1 MHEAVDGLLEVGG
14 EVHDDPGVD
23 VVLHA
28 RRHRDDER
36 FQGGGRRHDDLPGP
50 QDVLRPGHEVTR
62 WQVIGRAL
70 GQPVGQPGPRRL
82 VKRLPTQICSHA
94 VHMLGLGG
102 QPSGHFSKE
111 DQRKVQ
117 LPRPIMR
124 DCDRSRGGLG
134 EEAAIGP
141 QGTKLHGETPALS
154 LTATAPDFG
163 AITFRERPVL
173 EEFLGTGIIREHEG
187 RRPPAGEGTRFR
199 RGERTRRRP
208 RLDASRGW
216 HQGAAAITLA
226 ET

>member
-1 MHEAVDGLLEVGG
+1 
-14 EVHDDPGVD
+14 
-23 VVLHA
+23 
-28 RRHRDDER
+28 
-36 FQGGGRRHDDLPGP
+36 
-50 QDVLRPGHEVTR
+50 
-62 WQVIGRAL
+62 
-70 GQPVGQPGPRRL
+70 
-82 VKRLPTQICSHA
+82 
-94 VHMLGLGG
+94 MLGLGG

-134 EEAAIGP
+134 EEAALGP
-141 QGTKLHGETPALS
+141 QGTKLHGETLALS
-154 LTATAPDFG
+154 LTAPAPDFG

-173 EEFLGTGIIREHEG
+173 EECLGTGIIREHEG

-226 ET
+226 EN